1 MANIKSAI
9 KQAQLAKVRTQ
20 RNKAVR
26 SQVKTAAREV
36 VQAAASGDGAAGA
49 EALRSAMST
58 IDRAAAKGIL
68 HRRAAAR
75 KKSRLAKRINK
86 LGA

>member
-9 KQAQLAKVRTQ
+9 KRAKLAEARAR

-26 SQVKTAAREV
+26 SRVKTAARKV
-36 VQAAASGDGAAGA
+36 VQAVAAADAASA
-49 EALRSAMST
+49 EAALRNAMST
-58 IDRAAAKGIL
+58 IDRAASKGVI
-68 HRRAAAR
+68 HPRTAAR
-75 KKSRLAKRINK
+75 KKSRLARRLNQ